1 MGFNIEDEYNFRV
14 GQIARLLALCGQDE
28 SQAATIAMSDLDGL
42 IALYLMPESG
52 DPTDTNLPVSTKQ
65 LFRVYY
71 RNKKEG
77 ITHCY
82 YRDILKARLAENG

>member
-1 MGFNIEDEYNFRV
+1 MAFNIEDEYNFRV

-28 SQAATIAMSDLDGL
+28 STAATVSSEDLDGFITL
-42 IALYLMPESG
+42 HMKPEG
-52 DPTDTNLPVSTKQ
+52 VDPTSSNLTVSQKQ
-65 LFRVYY
+65 MYRIFY

-82 YRDILKARLAENG
+82 YRDILKARMNQNG